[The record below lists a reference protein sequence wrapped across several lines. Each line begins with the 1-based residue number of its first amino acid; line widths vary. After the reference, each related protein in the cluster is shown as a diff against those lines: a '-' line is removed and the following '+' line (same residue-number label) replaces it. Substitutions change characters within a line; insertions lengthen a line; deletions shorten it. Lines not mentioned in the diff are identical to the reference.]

1 MSRLCLSAALLVL
14 LGILVAGTREG
25 DNSNKNDG
33 KSQLL
38 SPLQTGWEGK
48 GESLEGAA
56 EQAWSECYQP
66 SLGFSWEN
74 GQFSLQGHFMTLKK
88 KIIMFSA

>member
-14 LGILVAGTREG
+14 LGTLVAGTPEG
-25 DNSNKNDG
+25 ENSNKNDG

-48 GESLEGAA
+48 GEFLEGAA

-66 SLGFSWEN
+66 SLDFSWEN